1 MEINNERQKRLDY
14 HKAYYQ
20 ANKAKILEMGKKN
33 VFCEL
38 CQYECQHYNFSKH
51 LTTKWHIMMENQ
63 KKKDKLQKVELL
75 DEVISKLRGGS
86 EPIDVLLKY
95 KDKLVHCAN

>member
-1 MEINNERQKRLDY
+1 
-14 HKAYYQ
+14 
-20 ANKAKILEMGKKN
+20 
-33 VFCEL
+33 
-38 CQYECQHYNFSKH
+38 
-51 LTTKWHIMMENQ
+51 MENQ

-75 DEVISKLRGGS
+75 DEVISKLRSGS